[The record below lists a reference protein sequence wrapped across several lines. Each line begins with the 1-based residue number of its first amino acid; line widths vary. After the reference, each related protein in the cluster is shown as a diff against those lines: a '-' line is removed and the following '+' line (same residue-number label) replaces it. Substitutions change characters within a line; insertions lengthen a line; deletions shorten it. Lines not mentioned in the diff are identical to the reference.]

1 MARQPYGIVQQQI
14 ERLLERGSLA
24 GLSEWQL
31 LERYATQRD
40 ERAFE
45 ALVARYGPMVLGVCR
60 RVLRNDQAAEDA
72 FQATFLV
79 LMRKAPSLDRGKPL
93 GNWLYTVA
101 YRLAL
106 RIRANEARRLR
117 REAQAVRTKA
127 GTECRDRPPGD
138 LVIALEEELQRLSER
153 HRLPLV
159 LCYLE
164 GKTNEQAAEVLGCPR
179 GSMSARLAQARDR
192 LRACLA
198 RRGYAV
204 PAAGIATLLASA
216 GAEAAVPARLLSD
229 TVCTASW
236 FASEEAAIAGVVST
250 RAVALAKGT
259 FRAMFVYK
267 LKIAGAVLV
276 AAAMLG
282 TGATMLL
289 NAASQVSPPI
299 QAVQPKPEARPDHA
313 EVTGE
318 RLPGGVIARMGSTQ
332 LRHGDVVSFAAY
344 MPDGRA
350 LVTAG
355 RDRTVRLWDLATGK
369 ELRRIDWGEAQ
380 PDSVPGS
387 SQDGTMQQYQHQMLE
402 DQGIERPG
410 GSLFG
415 WQVRGGLAGR
425 GRLLVGDGQRQET
438 PPGPDRAERVGPTGL
453 LGRRQVLAHPR
464 YRRSDHRRLGR
475 GDRQVRPA

>member
-45 ALVARYGPMVLGVCR
+45 ALVARHGPMVLGVCR
-60 RVLRNDQAAEDA
+60 RVLHNDQAAEDA

-79 LMRKAPSLDRGKPL
+79 LIRKAPSLDRGKPL

-117 REAQAVRTKA
+117 REAQAARSRP
-127 GTECRDRPPGD
+127 GTESHATTPGD
-138 LVIALEEELQRLSER
+138 QAVVLEEELQRLPER
-153 HRLPLV
+153 HRVPLV

-216 GAEAAVPARLLSD
+216 GAEAGVPVRLLSD
-229 TVCTASW
+229 TVRTALW
-236 FASEEAAIAGVVST
+236 FTSEEAGIAGVVST

-289 NAASQVSPPI
+289 KAASQASPPI
-299 QAVQPKPEARPDHA
+299 QAVEPLPEARPDHA
-313 EVTGE
+313 DGPRRAFAQRRPRPDGFDATEAWRR
-318 RLPGGVIARMGSTQ
+318 RLVRGLHARRPGARDGGPGQ
-332 LRHGDVVSFAAY
+332 DGPFVGPRHG
-344 MPDGRA
+344 
-350 LVTAG
+350 
-355 RDRTVRLWDLATGK
+355 
-369 ELRRIDWGEAQ
+369 
-380 PDSVPGS
+380 
-387 SQDGTMQQYQHQMLE
+387 
-402 DQGIERPG
+402 QG
-410 GSLFG
+410 
-415 WQVRGGLAGR
+415 
-425 GRLLVGDGQRQET
+425 T
-438 PPGPDRAERVGPTGL
+438 PPF
-453 LGRRQVLAHPR
+453 
-464 YRRSDHRRLGR
+464 RLG
-475 GDRQVRPA
+475 

>member
-14 ERLLERGSLA
+14 ERLLQRGSLA

-45 ALVARYGPMVLGVCR
+45 ALVARHGPMVLGVCR
-60 RVLRNDQAAEDA
+60 RVLHNDQAAEDA

-79 LMRKAPSLDRGKPL
+79 LIRKAPSLDHGKPL

-106 RIRANEARRLR
+106 RIRANEARRLE
-117 REAQAVRTKA
+117 REVQAARSRPGSESHATTPGDQAVVL
-127 GTECRDRPPGD
+127 D
-138 LVIALEEELQRLSER
+138 EELQRLPER

-179 GSMSARLAQARDR
+179 GSMSARLAQARER
-192 LRACLA
+192 LRAGLA
-198 RRGYAV
+198 LRGYAV

-216 GAEAAVPARLLSD
+216 GAEAGVPVRLLSD
-229 TVCTASW
+229 TVRTALW
-236 FASEEAAIAGVVST
+236 FASEEAGIAGVVST

-259 FRAMFVYK
+259 FRAMFVFK

-289 NAASQVSPPI
+289 KAASQASPPI
-299 QAVQPKPEARPDHA
+299 PAVERLPEPRPDHA
-313 EVTGE
+313 DIAGE
-318 RLPGGVIARMGSTQ
+318 RLPSGVLARMGSTQ

-344 MPDGRA
+344 MPDGRE

-355 RDRTVRLWDLATGK
+355 RDKTVRLWDLATGK
-369 ELRRIDWGEAQ
+369 ELRRFDWGEVQ
-380 PDSVPGS
+380 PDSEPGP
-387 SQDGTMQQYQHQMLE
+387 SQDGTMQQHEHQMCGR
-402 DQGIERPG
+402 QGIERPG
-410 GSLFG
+410 RSFSG
-415 WQVRGGLAGR
+415 WQVRGGLAGW

-438 PPGPDRAERVGPTGL
+438 APAPDRAERVASTGL
-453 LGRRQVLAHPR
+453 LGRRQVFAHPR
-464 YRRSDHRRLGR
+464 YRR
-475 GDRQVRPA
+475 